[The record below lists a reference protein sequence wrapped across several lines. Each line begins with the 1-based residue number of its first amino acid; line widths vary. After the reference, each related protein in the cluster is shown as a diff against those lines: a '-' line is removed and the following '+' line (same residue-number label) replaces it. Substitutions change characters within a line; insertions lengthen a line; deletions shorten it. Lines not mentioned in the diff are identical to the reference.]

1 MSNKTVLWIA
11 LGIVVALVAAMVY
24 GVGQPSIEQELLA
37 EVKTLVRRQDAL
49 DKEVRELGEVPEE
62 KLESL
67 TLVFLPGQGADLA
80 KRKKEYGPFIEEV
93 NDNLGFEMNV
103 VVASNYETAVL
114 ALCTARDPLIAG
126 FGPATFFQAKEQCDV
141 NAILREVM
149 TTGEFYRGVVIG
161 RPGMWEEP
169 FSLGQVKGKT
179 VAFVST
185 GSSSGYVMPVVMLRD
200 SGVSLDDLDEYA
212 FLGSHPNVIE
222 AVINGAVDVGFT
234 YDAVL
239 EKAVN
244 EGIAI
249 EGENYTF
256 LLESE
261 PIYQNPFTVRAD
273 LPEEFKQQ
281 IQDAFTSVSQEALDQ
296 CPILEGFVLAKDSD
310 YDYFGKVY
318 QAAKEIRA
326 QQ

>member
-1 MSNKTVLWIA
+1 MSNRN
-11 LGIVVALVAAMVY
+11 IVWLLVAVILVLAIPVLF
-24 GVGQPSIEQELLA
+24 VVLRPSIERELLA
-37 EVKTLVRRQDAL
+37 EVKSLAQGQITLAR
-49 DKEVRELGEVPEE
+49 EVERLGEEPEE

-93 NDNLGFEMNV
+93 NDYLGFEMNV

-114 ALCTARDPLIAG
+114 ALCTAKDPLIAG
-126 FGPATFFQAKEQCDV
+126 LGPATFFQAKEQCDV

-161 RPGMWEEP
+161 RPGMWKEP
-169 FSLGQVKGKT
+169 FDLSQVKGKT

-200 SGVSLDDLDEYA
+200 SGVSLDDLGEYA

-244 EGIAI
+244 EGVAV

-273 LPEEFKQQ
+273 LHEEFKQQ

>member
-1 MSNKTVLWIA
+1 MLNRTLWIVLIA
-11 LGIVVALVAAMVY
+11 VIIVGALVIY
-24 GVGQPSIEQELLA
+24 GVTQPNVEQELLA
-37 EVKTLVRRQDAL
+37 EVVQRQDAL
-49 DKEVRELGEVPEE
+49 DKEIQELETSEE

-93 NDNLGFEMNV
+93 NGYLGFDMNV

-126 FGPATFFQAKEQCDV
+126 LGPATFFQAKEQCEV

-161 RPGMWEEP
+161 QPGMWDEP
-169 FSLGQVKGKT
+169 FTLAQVIGKT

-200 SGVSLDDLDEYA
+200 AGVSLDDLDEYA

-222 AVINGAVDVGFT
+222 AVLNGAVDVGFT

-239 EKAVN
+239 NKAID
-244 EGIAI
+244 EGVAV
-249 EGENYTF
+249 EGENYEF
-256 LLESE
+256 LMESE

-273 LPEEFKQQ
+273 LPEAWKKQ
-281 IQDAFTSVSQEALDQ
+281 IQDAFTSVSREALDQ

-318 QAAKEIRA
+318 QAAKEIK
-326 QQ
+326 

>member
-1 MSNKTVLWIA
+1 MSDKVALCIIVL
-11 LGIVVALVAAMVY
+11 VVALV
-24 GVGQPSIEQELLA
+24 GVLFYEAQQPNIEQELLA
-37 EVKTLVRRQDAL
+37 EVKTLVLRQDAL
-49 DKEVRELGEVPEE
+49 DKEVGELGEVPEE
-62 KLESL
+62 KLDSL

-80 KRKKEYGPFIEEV
+80 KRKKEYGPFIKEV
-93 NDNLGFEMNV
+93 NDQLGFEMNV

-126 FGPATFFQAKEQCDV
+126 LGPATFMQAKEQCEV

-169 FSLGQVKGKT
+169 FNLEQAGGKT

-185 GSSSGYVMPVVMLRD
+185 GSSSGYVMPVVMLQD
-200 SGVSLDDLDEYA
+200 AGVSLDDLAEYA

-222 AVINGAVDVGFT
+222 AVLNGAVDLGFT

-244 EGIAI
+244 EGAAV
-249 EGENYTF
+249 EGENYEF
-256 LLESE
+256 LTESE

-273 LPEEFKQQ
+273 LPEAFKKQ
-281 IQDAFTSVSQEALDQ
+281 IQAAFTNISEGALAQ

-310 YDYFGKVY
+310 YDYFGKIY
-318 QAAKEIRA
+318 RAAKAIRE